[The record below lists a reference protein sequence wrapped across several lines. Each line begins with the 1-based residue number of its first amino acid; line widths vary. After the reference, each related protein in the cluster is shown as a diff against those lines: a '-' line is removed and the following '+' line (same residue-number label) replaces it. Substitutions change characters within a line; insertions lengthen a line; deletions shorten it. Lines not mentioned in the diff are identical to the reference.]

1 VTRIGRLSTSSAI
14 LLLTI
19 GVSIALRCVSALL
32 QGDVVAALP
41 GIQDQISYD
50 ALAQRVLSG
59 AGFSFGIDWWPA
71 TRAGEPTAHWSFL
84 YTLYL
89 TGVYALV
96 GVHPLVA
103 RLIQAV
109 IAGALYPLVV
119 WRIGRR
125 MFGPNV
131 GLVAAVIIAVYGYF
145 VYYGGALMTE
155 TFYILAVLWALD
167 LALGMAQA
175 AGAIR
180 WRSWVLLGV
189 ALSLAVLFRQ
199 LVLLFVPFLFL
210 WIAWVRAARPWQG
223 FSTAMTRLRPVILGA
238 ALSILVLGATIA
250 PWTVRNYFAFHRLV
264 LLNTNAGYAFFWA
277 NHPWQGNNFVSI
289 FPAEV
294 YYEMI
299 PKELLGLDEAAL
311 ESALMQ
317 RAVGFVVSDPGR
329 YALLSLSRT
338 KDYFEFWPSPDS
350 STISNIARVSSFGIF
365 FPLAVYG
372 IALSLLRRRSVL
384 LPGHTVSLVLLYL
397 FAIVYSLIHLL
408 SWALV
413 RYRLPLDAALMPVAA
428 LAIYD
433 LAKRIKE
440 SVLSGRQA
448 AIAPGVTRGLA
459 ALGRKPQ
466 QSLGT
471 SERP

>member
-1 VTRIGRLSTSSAI
+1 MSRFARPSTSSA
-14 LLLTI
+14 LLILTI
-19 GVSIALRCVSALL
+19 GVSIALRCASAVL
-32 QGDVVAALP
+32 QGDVVQALP

-59 AGFSFGIDWWPA
+59 AGFSFGTDWWPA

-89 TGVYALV
+89 SGVYAIF

-109 IAGALYPLVV
+109 IAGALYPLIAR
-119 WRIGRR
+119 RIGRR
-125 MFGPNV
+125 LFGANV
-131 GLVAAVIIAVYGYF
+131 GLVAAAISAVYAYF
-145 VYYGGALMTE
+145 AYYGGALMTE
-155 TFYILAVLWALD
+155 TFYILAVMWALD
-167 LALGMAQA
+167 LAMTMAQA
-175 AGAIR
+175 AGAVR
-180 WRSWVLLGV
+180 WRTWLLLGLGLSIAVLL
-189 ALSLAVLFRQ
+189 RQ

-223 FSTAMTRLRPVILGA
+223 ISTAMTRLRPVVLGA
-238 ALSILVLGATIA
+238 ALSVLVLGATIA

-277 NHPWQGNNFVSI
+277 NHPWQGTNFVSI

-299 PKELLGLDEAAL
+299 PHELLALDEAAL

-317 RAVGFVVSDPGR
+317 RGVGFVLSDPGR
-329 YALLSLSRT
+329 YALLSVSRI

-372 IALSLLRRRSVL
+372 IVLSLLRRRTAL
-384 LPGHTVSLVLLYL
+384 IPGQTVSLVLVYL

-413 RYRLPLDAALMPVAA
+413 RYRLPLDAALIPVTA

-433 LAKRIKE
+433 LANRIRFA
-440 SVLSGRQA
+440 VLSRRQA
-448 AIAPGVTRGLA
+448 AMPSLSRGLA
-459 ALGRKPQ
+459 VLGANSPQ
-466 QSLGT
+466 SVGS